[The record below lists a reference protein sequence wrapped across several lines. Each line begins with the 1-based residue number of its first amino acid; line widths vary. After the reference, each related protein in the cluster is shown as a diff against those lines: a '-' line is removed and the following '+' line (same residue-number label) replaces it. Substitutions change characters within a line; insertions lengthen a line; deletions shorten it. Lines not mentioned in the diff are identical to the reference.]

1 MDLVFSAS
9 PCMIGFPFQILFCFA
24 SSLSWMELFIKF
36 AFFLFPS
43 KMSHNCCIPWVS
55 ACLKLSFCIVLS
67 CFTEGQFGYVQNL
80 GSDFYFPS
88 ALCSYCT
95 IIFWH
100 LMLLWKK
107 SKARLNFYF
116 SSIDALFFCALLPEE
131 YFLCIWSSII

>member
-9 PCMIGFPFQILFCFA
+9 PCMIRFPFQIYFVLLHHLVEWSYLSNMLF
-24 SSLSWMELFIKF
+24 
-36 AFFLFPS
+36 FFYPS
-43 KMSHNCCIPWVS
+43 KMAHKCCIPWVS

-80 GSDFYFPS
+80 GSGFNFPS
-88 ALCSYCT
+88 ELCSYCT

-116 SSIDALFFCALLPEE
+116 SSIDALFFCALLPE
-131 YFLCIWSSII
+131 